1 VIKYAGWCLKVLD
14 KFRAHLEENLGAA
27 TIEMTDDDMRDIETG
42 FAKIDVQGARSSEQ
56 QLAGIDRGAKL
67 GTRSIS
73 A

>member
-1 VIKYAGWCLKVLD
+1 
-14 KFRAHLEENLGAA
+14 
-27 TIEMTDDDMRDIETG
+27 MTDDDMRDIETG
-42 FAKIDVQGARSSEQ
+42 FAKIDVQGARSSEL